1 MTLKC
6 SVYIATSVDGFIAR
20 PDGDIDWLHRPEYAD
35 LPTPGLTY
43 DDFIATVDTLVM
55 GRNTFEKAL
64 SFDPWPYVGMPV
76 VVLSHRP
83 LDIPVA
89 AAVRQMAGSPAEI
102 VAQLAAEG
110 RQHLY
115 IDGGATI
122 QQFLRAGLIDDLT
135 ITFIPLLLGEGISLF
150 GSLGMERSLQV
161 LSVHSAS
168 SGLVQ
173 VRYRAVEAQAQ
184 PTRG

>member
-64 SFDPWPYVGMPV
+64 SFDPWPYVGLPV

-89 AAVRQMAGSPAEI
+89 LAAAVRQMAGSPAEV

-115 IDGGATI
+115 IDGGYDPAV
-122 QQFLRAGLIDDLT
+122 FAGGAD
-135 ITFIPLLLGEGISLF
+135 
-150 GSLGMERSLQV
+150 R
-161 LSVHSAS
+161 
-168 SGLVQ
+168 
-173 VRYRAVEAQAQ
+173 
-184 PTRG
+184 